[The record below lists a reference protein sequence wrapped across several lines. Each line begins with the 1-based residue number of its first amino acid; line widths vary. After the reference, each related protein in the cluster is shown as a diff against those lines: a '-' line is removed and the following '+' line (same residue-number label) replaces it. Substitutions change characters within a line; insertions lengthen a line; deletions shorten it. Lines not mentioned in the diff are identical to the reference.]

1 MTLGGFNDDFRDV
14 IDAMAEE
21 GVEFLIV
28 GAFALALHGAPRAS
42 GDIDLYVRPTTENA
56 HRLFRALLA
65 FGAPLEAHGVTAEDF
80 ARAGAV
86 YQIGLPP
93 RRIDILTQISGMD
106 FEEAWASRVEA
117 SIDGRTVAFIG
128 RDAYIKN
135 KLAAGR
141 PKDLADAARLSKA
154 KPD

>member
-1 MTLGGFNDDFRDV
+1 MTLEGFNEDFRDV
-14 IDAMAEE
+14 IAAMADEA
-21 GVEFLIV
+21 VEFLIV

-42 GDIDLYVRPTTENA
+42 GDIDLYVRPSLENS
-56 HRLFRALLA
+56 RRVYRALLG

-93 RRIDILTQISGMD
+93 RRIDILTQISGLD

-117 SIDGRTVAFIG
+117 TIDGRRVHFIG

-141 PKDLADAARLSKA
+141 PKDLADAARLARPKL
-154 KPD
+154 D

>member
-1 MTLGGFNDDFRDV
+1 MKLEGFNEDFRDV
-14 IDAMAEE
+14 IAAMADE

-42 GDIDLYVRPTTENA
+42 GDIDLYVRPSPENS
-56 HRLFRALLA
+56 RRVFRALLA
-65 FGAPLEAHGVTAEDF
+65 FGAPLEAHGVTAEDL

-93 RRIDILTQISGMD
+93 RRIDILTQISGLD

-117 SIDGRTVAFIG
+117 TIDGRRVHFIG
-128 RDAYIKN
+128 RDAFIKN

-141 PKDLADAARLSKA
+141 AKDLADAARLA
-154 KPD
+154 KPKLD